1 MQIEQNINLTL
12 EQEAMAH
19 IVDMHREDVLSPA
32 ERNKWESYYQSN
44 GVTPENPEVVVNTII
59 KEIAA

>member
-1 MQIEQNINLTL
+1 MEQNINLTP
-12 EQEAMAH
+12 EQGAMAH
-19 IVDMHREDVLSPA
+19 IVDMRREDALSPA

-44 GVTPENPEVVVNTII
+44 GVTPEKPEVVVNTIL